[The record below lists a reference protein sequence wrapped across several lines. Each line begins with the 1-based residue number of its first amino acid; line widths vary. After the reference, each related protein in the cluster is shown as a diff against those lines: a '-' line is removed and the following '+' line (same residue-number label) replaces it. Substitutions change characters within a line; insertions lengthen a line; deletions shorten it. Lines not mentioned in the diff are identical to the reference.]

1 MASASTSDTAAVSP
15 TYASNNRLIAGSK
28 VAGTSVYDTQGGK
41 LGVIDDVMI
50 DKETGRIAYA
60 VMSFGGFLGIGDR
73 HHPLPWST
81 LHYDRAVG
89 GYVVNLDRRQ
99 LEGAPAYADDEDIQ
113 WDDEAWGRRV
123 HDYYRAEPYWT
134 AVV

>member
-1 MASASTSDTAAVSP
+1 METVEAA
-15 TYASNNRLIAGSK
+15 TTTNNRLIAGSK
-28 VAGTSVYDTQGGK
+28 VADTAVYDTHGNK
-41 LGVIDDVMI
+41 LGTVEDVMI

-81 LHYDRAVG
+81 LRYDRELG
-89 GYVVNLDRRQ
+89 GYVVNLDQRQ
-99 LEGAPAYADDEDIQ
+99 LEGAPAYAA
-113 WDDEAWGRRV
+113 DEAVEWNDEVWGRRV